1 MHIAGKETRALR
13 RESRRLSFRSV
24 AVDEVLCRVRSVYTH
39 LPKLRWVSCL
49 ADADVR
55 NQARQ
60 SRSCFCVWGGGFGC
74 ETGGGCEA
82 GGGGNLGGAAI
93 VCVFSYTMPWHY
105 ATCIGPRLC
114 ENHCRDWAVA
124 CIHLRWAVIIG
135 RRAIGRSSIVCPSSI
150 LQ

>member
-60 SRSCFCVWGGGFGC
+60 SRSCFFVLGGVLVVKPGVAVKP
-74 ETGGGCEA
+74 EA
-82 GGGGNLGGAAI
+82 GATWAVPPLCVCSPTRCHGTMQHALGL
-93 VCVFSYTMPWHY
+93 VCVRTTA
-105 ATCIGPRLC
+105 ATG
-114 ENHCRDWAVA
+114 
-124 CIHLRWAVIIG
+124 
-135 RRAIGRSSIVCPSSI
+135 
-150 LQ
+150 Q